1 MTTNTSVFD
10 PSAPYRSEGQLQGT
24 TLDTLAGKVVGFI
37 DNTKPNFN
45 HLVDELA
52 TVLKSRYSVKDTM
65 KFRKRAPSIAAP
77 EEIMGEVTT
86 HCDLVIT
93 GSGD

>member
-1 MTTNTSVFD
+1 MPMILAPTATLGTS
-10 PSAPYRSEGQLQGT
+10 ALQLRR
-24 TLDTLAGKVVGFI
+24 TLPDLSGKVVGFI

-52 TVLKSRYSVKDTM
+52 TVLKSRYGVKDTM